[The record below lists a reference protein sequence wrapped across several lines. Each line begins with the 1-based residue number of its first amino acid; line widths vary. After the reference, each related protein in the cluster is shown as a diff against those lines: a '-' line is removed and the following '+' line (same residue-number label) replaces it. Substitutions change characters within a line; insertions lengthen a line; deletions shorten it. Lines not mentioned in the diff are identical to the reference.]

1 MTSPAK
7 QHFQRHAA
15 ALAVEDRPFDKG
27 AANQYELMLAK
38 LAEDRRRLHDVQS
51 IERKAEV
58 KRQLLPEYQAW
69 IDGVIEGDNG
79 QQDDVLM
86 TVFVWSIDIGDF
98 VMALKIARYALA
110 HRLTMPDQYQR
121 DVPTV
126 LAEEIADQSLKAIAA
141 EQPAN
146 GVALLEVATLTADA
160 DMPDQVRA
168 KLYKAIGYAWR
179 DSGDLIAAKDALTRA
194 LELNDKAGVKKDIE
208 RLETAIKN
216 SGGAP
221 TGTV

>member
-51 IERKAEV
+51 IERKAEI
-58 KRQLLPEYQAW
+58 KRQLLPEYQSW

-79 QQDDVLM
+79 QQDTVLM
-86 TVFVWSIDIGDF
+86 TVFVWAIDIGDF
-98 VMALKIARYALA
+98 ALALKIARYALA
-110 HRLTMPDQYQR
+110 HQLVMPDQYKR
-121 DVPTV
+121 DVATV

-141 EQPAN
+141 EQPADSVSLMH
-146 GVALLEVATLTADA
+146 VAELTDA
-160 DMPDQVRA
+160 EDMPDEVRA
-168 KLYKAIGYAWR
+168 KLYKAIGYAQR
-179 DSGDLIAAKDALTRA
+179 AEGYPLAAKEALTRA
-194 LELNDKAGVKKDIE
+194 LALHDKVGVKKDIE

-216 SGGAP
+216 SGGAQ
-221 TGTV
+221 TGAV

>member
-51 IERKAEV
+51 IERKAEI
-58 KRQLLPEYQAW
+58 KRQLLPEYQSW

-79 QQDDVLM
+79 QQDTVLM
-86 TVFVWSIDIGDF
+86 TVFVWAIDIGDF
-98 VMALKIARYALA
+98 ALALKIARYALA
-110 HRLTMPDQYQR
+110 HQLVMPDQYKR
-121 DVPTV
+121 DVATV
-126 LAEEIADQSLKAIAA
+126 LAEEIADQSLKALAA

-146 GVALLEVATLTADA
+146 GVALLDVSELTEGE
-160 DMPDQVRA
+160 DMPDEVRA

-179 DSGDLIAAKDALTRA
+179 AAGDLNAAKEALTRA
-194 LELNDKAGVKKDIE
+194 LALHDRVGVKKDIE
-208 RLETAIKN
+208 RLETILKN